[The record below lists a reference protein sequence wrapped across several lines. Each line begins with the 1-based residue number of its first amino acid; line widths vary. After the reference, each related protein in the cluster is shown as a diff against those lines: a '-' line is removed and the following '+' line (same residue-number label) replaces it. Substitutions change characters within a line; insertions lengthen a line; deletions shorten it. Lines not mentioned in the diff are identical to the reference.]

1 MSAPLIWI
9 GLPGLMSIVL
19 WIIRRNERRTLI
31 LGLGLSLFLI
41 VTSLITNV
49 DKAILQIGNTT
60 IQVNSSITILGRT
73 FSFGNG
79 DLIIV
84 SLMFMVLFLYTSMSF
99 VIDVPVKFVPTA
111 FLIVSLFLAALS
123 VQPFL
128 YAALLIEICVI
139 LAVVLFTDFGSQPT
153 RGVLR
158 FIIFQTL
165 ALPFILTSG
174 WVLSAVEANPTESKL
189 IVQAL
194 IFLGLGFS
202 FWVGVFPFNSWM
214 PQIASEK
221 PPFEVGFV
229 LLMFNTV
236 VLVLIIRY
244 LDGFVWLRDD
254 AQIFTVLRILGILMT
269 ITGSFFFLM
278 EKNIYRTTAYIISFE
293 TGLSILSL
301 SLNKVSGWDAF
312 VLMFLPRI
320 LAVALWSMLLSFIQ
334 QNERQSSNEERV
346 FHPVV
351 LIGFAISALTI
362 AGLPVLPAFP
372 SRILLF
378 FELAKIDTFVLFW
391 VIFSN
396 IMFIAAIVKFLQNI
410 SLRVKTWSHTA
421 FPIVEKVYYILFLG
435 IVVIIGLFPQ
445 VFLRSMLT
453 ILEAFP
459 NLK

>member
-1 MSAPLIWI
+1 MSAPVIWI
-9 GLPGLMSIVL
+9 GLPGLMSIFL
-19 WIIRRNERRTLI
+19 WLNRKNERRTLI
-31 LGLGLSLFLI
+31 LGLVFSLFLI
-41 VTSLITNV
+41 ITSLITNV
-49 DKAILQIGNTT
+49 DKTILQVGNTS
-60 IQVNSSITILGRT
+60 IQVNSSITLLGRT

-84 SLMFMVLFLYTSMSF
+84 SLLFMILFLYTSMAF

-128 YAALLIEICVI
+128 YAALLLEICVI
-139 LAVVLFTDFGSQPT
+139 LAVVLFTDFGCQPT

-174 WVLSAVEANPTESKL
+174 WVLSAVEANPTETKL
-189 IVQAL
+189 ILQAL
-194 IFLGLGFS
+194 ILLGLGFS

-221 PPFEVGFV
+221 PPFEVGFI

-254 AQIFTVLRILGILMT
+254 AQIFSVLRILGILMT
-269 ITGSFFFLM
+269 LSGSLFFLM
-278 EKNIYRTTAYIISFE
+278 EKNIYRTTAYIVSFE

-301 SLNKVSGWDAF
+301 SLNKQSGWEAF

-320 LAVALWSMLLSFIQ
+320 LAIALWSMLLSFIQ
-334 QNERQSSNEERV
+334 QNEAQGNEGERV
-346 FHPVV
+346 IHPVD
-351 LIGFAISALTI
+351 LFGFAVAALSL
-362 AGLPVLPAFP
+362 AGIPLLPAFP
-372 SRILLF
+372 SRLLLF
-378 FELAKIDTFVLFW
+378 TELSQIDPFLFIW
-391 VIFSN
+391 VIVSN
-396 IMFIAAIVKFLQNI
+396 TLLIAAIIKFLKTI
-410 SLRVKTWSHTA
+410 SDKVKTWSIKN
-421 FPIVEKVYYILFLG
+421 FPIVERIYH
-435 IVVIIGLFPQ
+435 GLFIGMIIILGLLPQ
-445 VFLRSMLT
+445 LFFRSMLA

>member
-1 MSAPLIWI
+1 MSAPIIWI

-19 WIIRRNERRTLI
+19 WLIRRNERRTLI
-31 LGLGLSLFLI
+31 LGLGFSLFLI
-41 VTSLITNV
+41 ITSLITNV
-49 DKAILQIGNTT
+49 DKAIFQIGDTS

-84 SLMFMVLFLYTSMSF
+84 SLLFMILFLYTSMAF

-128 YAALLIEICVI
+128 YAALLLEICVI
-139 LAVVLFTDFGSQPT
+139 LAVVLFTDFGCQPSN
-153 RGVLR
+153 GVMR

-174 WVLSAVEANPTESKL
+174 WVLSAIEANPTETKL
-189 IVQAL
+189 VIQAL
-194 IFLGLGFS
+194 ILLGLGFS

-214 PQIASEK
+214 PQIASDK
-221 PPFEVGFV
+221 PPFEVGFI

-254 AQIFTVLRILGILMT
+254 ATIFTVLRILGLLMT
-269 ITGSFFFLM
+269 ITGSLFFLM

-293 TGLSILSL
+293 TGLSILAL
-301 SLNKVSGWDAF
+301 SLNKVSGWEAF

-334 QNERQSSNEERV
+334 QNERLSTDEERV
-346 FHPVV
+346 FHHV
-351 LIGFAISALTI
+351 IIAGFAIAALSL
-362 AGLPVLPAFP
+362 AGLPLLPAFP
-372 SRILLF
+372 SRLLLF
-378 FELAKIDTFVLFW
+378 GDLVNIDTFTFIWVL
-391 VIFSN
+391 ISN
-396 IMFIAAIVKFLQNI
+396 VMFIAAIVKFFKVI
-410 SLRVKTWSHTA
+410 SDKVKDWSSNT
-421 FPIVEKVYYILFLG
+421 FPMVEKIYHFVFLG
-435 IVVIIGLFPQ
+435 MILIIGLFPQ
-445 VFLRSMLT
+445 FFLRSMLT